1 MPLPRRRRLTQ
12 AASPRREVERAPC
25 TCGSA
30 PGMRLLLCAACRAW
44 ARKQVLLVDGTL
56 VQSMVWVGW
65 NEMQQ
70 QERTPR

>member
-1 MPLPRRRRLTQ
+1 MPLPRHRHRTP
-12 AASPRREVERAPC
+12 AALPLREVERA
-25 TCGSA
+25 
-30 PGMRLLLCAACRAW
+30 
-44 ARKQVLLVDGTL
+44 QVLLVDGTL